1 MISYE
6 HKSIIVQTVCS
17 LLIPFIM
24 VFALYVLV
32 HGHYGPGG
40 GFQGGVLFGVAII
53 LQRLYL
59 GREAAIKRFP
69 PVVAV
74 VFAAIGLLIYGL
86 AGAIPVFMGGDF
98 LDYGSLPL
106 FWMHGAELRST
117 GILIIETG
125 VFMGV
130 FGTMV
135 LLFDNLIGERW

>member
-1 MISYE
+1 MIKHE

-53 LQRLYL
+53 LQRIYL
-59 GREAAIKRFP
+59 GREAAVIRFP
-69 PVVAV
+69 PVLAV

-86 AGAIPVFMGGDF
+86 AGVVPLFMGGDF
-98 LDYGSLPL
+98 LDYGALPL
-106 FWMHGAELRST
+106 FWLQGAELRST

-125 VFMGV
+125 VFLGV